1 MYCYIKHFALNER
14 ETWRHYGLCTWAD
27 EQAMR
32 EIYFVPFE
40 KAVKEGGSTA
50 VMSPTIIL
58 VLLGPVQVLHY

>member
-1 MYCYIKHFALNER
+1 MSVKPGVIMACAP
-14 ETWRHYGLCTWAD
+14 AD

-50 VMSPTIIL
+50 VMSSYNNIGTTW
-58 VLLGPVQVLHY
+58 PVQVLHY